1 MGYVPLTQNTVIK
14 QTIAAANYTGSGDN
28 EDGDGVDGLNNAST
42 MHILIMGNSADTLAG
57 GLKYDLIL
65 QHSDTDGSYA
75 DVTDN
80 ELIEGEFVDEDNGI
94 FGVVDAPGE
103 DTRFF
108 EIEYKNNHPNGK
120 RWSRI
125 ILDRTGNHSSGTPLA
140 AVGIA
145 HFPEQ

>member
-1 MGYVPLTQNTVIK
+1 MAFVSLTKNTVIT

-28 EDGDGVDGLNNAST
+28 EDGAGVDGLNKGSI
-42 MHILIMGNSADTLAG
+42 MHVLIMGNSADTLSG
-57 GLKYDLIL
+57 SLKYDLIL

-75 DVTDN
+75 DVTDD
-80 ELIEGEFVDEDNGI
+80 ELIEGTFLDAANGI
-94 FGVVDAPGE
+94 FGVVDSPSE
-103 DTRFF
+103 DTRVF
-108 EIEYKNNHPNGK
+108 EIEYKANMPNAK
-120 RWSRI
+120 RWTRI